1 MGTSEW
7 SGAETEAEQACFL
20 LCRTK
25 CPNFSEIFFPLS
37 LCFWNVFQKSHL
49 GPKKP
54 FTKWV
59 LVAWETL
66 VLVNGFFLWE
76 TFLAECQYLEGNW
89 GQGILRITCHF
100 VYLFFLPKLRHIIV
114 KEFLKISILRCPRS
128 GIQKHL
134 LILETLACSIQILA
148 AVKKH
153 SFKMD
158 TVL

>member
-7 SGAETEAEQACFL
+7 SRNWSRTSLFPALQNKMSQL
-20 LCRTK
+20 LWD
-25 CPNFSEIFFPLS
+25 FFPP

-66 VLVNGFFLWE
+66 VLVCLGFFLWE